1 MCCFFF
7 VMRRPPPSSTRTDPP
22 FPSTPRFRS
31 SMPSA
36 VAKPLF
42 RRPCA
47 ADGDGWNIA
56 ERIVL
61 GGRLPI
67 DGVADMAALGEALHA
82 VLAYDHPERP
92 IETRSEEHTSELQ

>member
-1 MCCFFF
+1 
-7 VMRRPPPSSTRTDPP
+7 
-22 FPSTPRFRS
+22 
-31 SMPSA
+31 MPSA
-36 VAKPLF
+36 VATPLF
-42 RRPCA
+42 LRPSA
-47 ADGDGWNIA
+47 ADGDGWKIA

-92 IETRSEEHTSELQ
+92 IETRLADAQATPTTWRANGFRPKDQIAGADRKRTSLNLRSS